1 MRDLASEMGLTSA
14 SLYNAFGDKRAL
26 YQTAL
31 DRYVSQSF
39 GDRVERFEN
48 NFPPR
53 EAIAAFFEEIIER
66 SLNDKER
73 KGCML
78 VNSALELAPHDRT
91 FKRVV
96 AGVFVEV
103 ETFFRR
109 CAVAGQTDGTI
120 STSQSPD
127 DLARLLLGVLLA
139 IRVLARTRPERELME
154 GLIRPVF
161 ALLDDH

>member
-1 MRDLASEMGLTSA
+1 
-14 SLYNAFGDKRAL
+14 
-26 YQTAL
+26 
-31 DRYVSQSF
+31 
-39 GDRVERFEN
+39 
-48 NFPPR
+48 
-53 EAIAAFFEEIIER
+53 
-66 SLNDKER
+66 
-73 KGCML
+73 ML
-78 VNSALELAPHDRT
+78 VNSALELAPHDRK

-96 AGVFVEV
+96 AGVLVEV
-103 ETFFRR
+103 EAFFWR

-161 ALLDDH
+161 ALLDHH